1 MPDFEGDTVHA
12 LLDLWVVGQGW
23 GRQGPCWLAAPISAA
38 TTGKVLSFQMG
49 ENQQQELAKP
59 SETKILFLCK
69 CPLEI
74 KLRGERAKG
83 RR

>member
-1 MPDFEGDTVHA
+1 MGGGTGLGEAGTALSCGSDFRSDNRERIKLPAG
-12 LLDLWVVGQGW
+12 GN
-23 GRQGPCWLAAPISAA
+23 RQR
-38 TTGKVLSFQMG
+38 
-49 ENQQQELAKP
+49 ELAKP

-83 RR
+83 GR